1 MPDEKLLE
9 PSFHFPP
16 GVRSVRYKGP
26 EEDDD
31 WYDPDESDES
41 DEAPDE
47 FSGAD
52 FEDDDFWGDSDEDGL
67 PWPPDTFGIVSQE
80 VRTLKGGGQVVD
92 VVIEFPDL
100 KSGSQYDLRLSK
112 G

>member
-1 MPDEKLLE
+1 MSEDRIIE

-26 EEDDD
+26 EDDD
-31 WYDPDESDES
+31 GWDEPDESDES
-41 DEAPDE
+41 SDTPEE
-47 FSGAD
+47 FYGSD
-52 FEDDDFWGDSDEDGL
+52 MEESEEFEDDEDGK
-67 PWPPDTFGIVSQE
+67 PWPPDTFEVISQE

-92 VVIEFPDL
+92 VTIELPDL
-100 KSGSQYDLRLSK
+100 QSGSQYDLRLTK